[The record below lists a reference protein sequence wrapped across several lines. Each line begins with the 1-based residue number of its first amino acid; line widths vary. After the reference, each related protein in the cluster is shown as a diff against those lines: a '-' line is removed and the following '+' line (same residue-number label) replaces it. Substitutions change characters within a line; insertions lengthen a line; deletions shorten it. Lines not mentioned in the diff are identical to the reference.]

1 MSDGEK
7 KPRCFGWPFVRLNL
21 GAKLKEDVKAVG
33 LAGMTTVKDIPVAAS
48 VSGRRQHNLDA
59 YRISQQELDLDT

>member
-1 MSDGEK
+1 
-7 KPRCFGWPFVRLNL
+7 
-21 GAKLKEDVKAVG
+21 LKEDVKAVG